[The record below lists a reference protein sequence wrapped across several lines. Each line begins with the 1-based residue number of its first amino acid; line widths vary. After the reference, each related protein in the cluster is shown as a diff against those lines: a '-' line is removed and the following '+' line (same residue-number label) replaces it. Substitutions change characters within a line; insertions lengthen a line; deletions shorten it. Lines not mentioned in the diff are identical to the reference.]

1 MTPEAFA
8 RSILEQRRIAVCV
21 GCGGVGK
28 TTVAA
33 AIGVEAA
40 RRGRRVLVMTI
51 DPARRLADALGVG
64 ALGNEPRAVD
74 PEVLARLGVPE
85 GGALSAMMLDM
96 KRTFDDLV
104 TRFAESDAARDRILE
119 NPIYQHASDALA
131 GSVEYSAMEKVYELC
146 QREDYDLV
154 VVDTPP
160 AQHALDFLEAPE
172 RLLEFLDSRLVQ
184 LLIHPAMAAG
194 RFGFR
199 LFQRGTRRALQLIE
213 RISGIGFL
221 EDISEFLL
229 AFEGMSEGFRSR
241 ATQVRQL
248 LLGSDSAFILVTGV
262 GSEAAKQSLE
272 FLDRLESFHVPLE
285 GVVANR
291 VHRWPGAGPVPDA
304 ARIAPE
310 DEVEA
315 LRTALAVDAGPD
327 EGFPADAAA
336 RAAIAAAN
344 GYAALV
350 RREEREMRALAQRT
364 NAARRFWSAVPE
376 LPKDV
381 HDLQGLEQVA
391 RHVFRGGEEAGGP
404 GDPDATS
411 GARAGGT
418 LGEAAAD

>member
-1 MTPEAFA
+1 VTPEAFG
-8 RSILEQRRIAVCV
+8 RSILEERRIAVCV

-28 TTVAA
+28 TTIAA

-40 RRGRRVLVMTI
+40 RRGRRALVMTI

-64 ALGNEPRAVD
+64 ELGNEPRAVD
-74 PEVLARLGVPE
+74 PAVLARLGVPE

-104 TRFAESDAARDRILE
+104 TRFAENDEARNRILE

-146 QREDYDLV
+146 QRDDYDLV

-184 LLIHPAMAAG
+184 LWIHPAMAAG

-213 RISGIGFL
+213 RVSGIGFL

-229 AFEGMSEGFRSR
+229 AFEGMSEGFRAR
-241 ATQVRQL
+241 ATEVREL
-248 LLGSDSAFILVTGV
+248 LLGPDSSFVLVTGV
-262 GSEAAKQSLE
+262 GTEAARHSLE
-272 FLDRLESFHVPLE
+272 FLDRLETFRVPLM
-285 GVVANR
+285 GVIANR
-291 VHRWPGAGPVPDA
+291 VHRWPGGGPVPDLTTATRVEPIQALEA
-304 ARIAPE
+304 ALGADADPE
-310 DEVEA
+310 
-315 LRTALAVDAGPD
+315 
-327 EGFPADAAA
+327 EGFPAHEAT
-336 RAAIAAAN
+336 RAAIAAAK

-350 RREEREMRALAQRT
+350 MREEQEMRALAART
-364 NAARRFWSAVPE
+364 RAAGRFWGTVPE

-381 HDLQGLEQVA
+381 HDLQGLGQVA
-391 RHVFRGGEEAGGP
+391 QTLFGRNDVFGRDDEGDARGAVAGS
-404 GDPDATS
+404 TS
-411 GARAGGT
+411 GD
-418 LGEAAAD
+418 AADE

>member
-1 MTPEAFA
+1 VTPELFA

-33 AIGVEAA
+33 AIGLEAA

-51 DPARRLADALGVG
+51 DPARRLADALGVRE
-64 ALGNEPRAVD
+64 LGNEPCSVD
-74 PEVLARLGVPE
+74 PALLATLGVPE
-85 GGALSAMMLDM
+85 GGSLSAMMLDM

-104 TRFAESDAARDRILE
+104 ARFAESEEARDRILE

-184 LLIHPAMAAG
+184 LWIHPAMAAG

-213 RISGIGFL
+213 RVSGIGFL

-241 ATQVRQL
+241 ATQVSEL
-248 LLGSDSAFILVTGV
+248 LRGPEASFVLVTGV
-262 GSEAAKQSLE
+262 GAEAAKQSLE
-272 FLDRLESFHVPLE
+272 FLERLESFHVPLQ
-285 GVVANR
+285 GVIANR
-291 VHRWPGAGPVPDA
+291 VHRWPGGGPIPDIGGA
-304 ARIAPE
+304 TLADDAR
-310 DEVEA
+310 A
-315 LRTALAVDAGPD
+315 LGAALAVDAGPD
-327 EGFPADAAA
+327 PGFPAPEAAQ
-336 RAAIAAAN
+336 AAIAAAK

-350 RREEREMRALAQRT
+350 KREERELQELADRT
-364 NAARRFWSAVPE
+364 RAARRFWSTVPE
-376 LPKDV
+376 LPSDV
-381 HDLQGLEQVA
+381 HDLQGLERVA
-391 RHVFRGGEEAGGP
+391 RTVFGREDADALPRRSGP
-404 GDPDATS
+404 GENIGDT
-411 GARAGGT
+411 T
-418 LGEAAAD
+418 LD